1 MKGKMLV
8 LLLVLGLVL
17 AGIACWFL
25 IQYVI
30 EAYDIERAM
39 SATIKSYMHL

>member
-1 MKGKMLV
+1 MKGKKLV
-8 LLLVLGLVL
+8 LLLVLGLIV
-17 AGIACWFL
+17 AGIACWFV

-39 SATIKSYMHL
+39 ATAIDNYKHL

>member
-8 LLLVLGLVL
+8 LLLVLGVIATGL
-17 AGIACWFL
+17 ACWFL

-30 EAYDIERAM
+30 DAYDIERAM
-39 SATIKSYMHL
+39 STTIEKYLHL